1 MTEDGPEMR
10 AGSAGGVNHQEK
22 LCRRMDRVLFASI
35 FIQFAALV
43 AILVGLL
50 ARGSHPPRPW
60 GVGVSIGGWSAF
72 IGGFVL
78 RCWVKRWFRRQR

>member
-1 MTEDGPEMR
+1 MC
-10 AGSAGGVNHQEK
+10 AGNSGEVNHHEK
-22 LCRRMDRVLFASI
+22 LCRRMDRVLFTSI
-35 FIQFAALV
+35 FIQFAALA

-50 ARGSHPPRPW
+50 ARGSHPARPW
-60 GVGVSIGGWSAF
+60 GIWCSIGGWFAF